1 VNLPVRFW
9 LISTAMVFATG
20 HAAALVA
27 QSSAPPNSRLPAQ
40 TDPTTVMQDDGV
52 MQKILKSVRIAEAR
66 KTGVATVPVN
76 TITTPE
82 QKLQFVTG
90 QLEVAPFRS

>member
-1 VNLPVRFW
+1 MNLPVRFW